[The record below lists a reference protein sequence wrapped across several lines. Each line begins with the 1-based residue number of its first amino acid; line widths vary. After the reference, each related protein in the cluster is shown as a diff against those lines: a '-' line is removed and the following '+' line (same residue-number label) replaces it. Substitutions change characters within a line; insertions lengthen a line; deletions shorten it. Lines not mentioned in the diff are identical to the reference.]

1 MEIKQ
6 HSLKCQMD
14 QKGESQGILESILK
28 WKQTNKQNIYIYN
41 MLKLIRY
48 TKAVL
53 KGKFIPINAHI

>member
-1 MEIKQ
+1 MPNGSKRKITRDIRKY
-6 HSLKCQMD
+6 
-14 QKGESQGILESILK
+14 LEMK
-28 WKQTNKQNIYIYN
+28 TNKQTNKQNIYIYN